1 MAAAT
6 DSNIYLLSI
15 DLNPESDS
23 KALHCVYERRVTIT
37 ELHGL
42 SLFAVILYILWQ
54 NLSVVMFLQF
64 MKKLVFFAYQLSP
77 METTSQISVNTCL
90 AG

>member
-6 DSNIYLLSI
+6 DSDKYLSI
-15 DLNPESDS
+15 ELNLETVS
-23 KALHCVYERRVTIT
+23 KALHRVYERTVAIK